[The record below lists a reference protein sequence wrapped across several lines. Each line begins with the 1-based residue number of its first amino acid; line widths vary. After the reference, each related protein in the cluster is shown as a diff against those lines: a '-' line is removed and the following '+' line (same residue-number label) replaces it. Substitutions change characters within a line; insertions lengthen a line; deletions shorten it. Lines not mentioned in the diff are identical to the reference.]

1 MRNANPYRV
10 VETFTPDLLIYLLQD
25 PKVYYEVTVYRFEY
39 ERCDPSVQE
48 LNYTITHWAN
58 ISGTLLSAINIY
70 AGAIVVG
77 TPFCDRYGAVS
88 FQNPNIGVT
97 VNRYQ
102 FDDNFPFSYFD
113 FYLTYPSYS
122 LEFPALST
130 VSYPPYILDLPGAT
144 FNLQDG
150 SIGPIYPTY
159 VGALVYDMALKKWGK
174 FKGQFK
180 QLIEYSPVNKIDEGI
195 ITYDNFGMDVGVLD
209 TSGYLRLFDLN
220 PSDSLAKWGKIGY
233 YRAGFTRASEVIIHF
248 RLPSTCTI
256 KLEHSIDGRA
266 INSDLTKETTVT
278 SALSARFGLDV
289 VGVWFNIVLAGQFD
303 VQYIEFRAFP
313 QGIR

>member
-1 MRNANPYRV
+1 M
-10 VETFTPDLLIYLLQD
+10 I
-25 PKVYYEVTVYRFEY
+25 
-39 ERCDPSVQE
+39 
-48 LNYTITHWAN
+48 
-58 ISGTLLSAINIY
+58 
-70 AGAIVVG
+70 
-77 TPFCDRYGAVS
+77 
-88 FQNPNIGVT
+88 
-97 VNRYQ
+97 
-102 FDDNFPFSYFD
+102 
-113 FYLTYPSYS
+113 
-122 LEFPALST
+122 
-130 VSYPPYILDLPGAT
+130 
-144 FNLQDG
+144 
-150 SIGPIYPTY
+150 
-159 VGALVYDMALKKWGK
+159 MALKKWGK